1 MNKPIVEREV
11 TQVLKSVPAMDGD
24 GVRIE
29 RIASTSDRLMDPF
42 LLIDKIRS
50 DDSSDYIGGFPP
62 HPHRGMETLTY
73 MKKGG
78 LIHEDNQGNRGE
90 IVSGGA
96 QWMSAG
102 RGVVHSEMPTLDQS
116 SLFGFQ
122 LWINLPAAEK
132 MKVADYRDVSSE
144 EIIQHKTKNLE
155 INVIAGDWQLGADTF
170 TGPLQNISAQ
180 AGIADLILQPAQS
193 VSVSTDQAES
203 LLLCVYDGSL
213 KLNREINKG
222 SVAITSKGDQLE
234 IKAGDSGAGV
244 LLLKGVPLNEPVVS
258 YGPFVM
264 NSEQE
269 IRQAIEDYRNGLFDV
284 A

>member
-1 MNKPIVEREV
+1 MNQPIVKREV
-11 TQVLKSVPAMDGD
+11 AQVLKSVPAMDGD

-50 DDSSDYIGGFPP
+50 DDSSDYVGGFPP

-102 RGVVHSEMPTLDQS
+102 RGVIHSEMPTLDQS
-116 SLFGFQ
+116 TLFGFQ
-122 LWINLPAAEK
+122 LWINLPAAKK

-144 EIIQHKTKNLE
+144 EIVQHRDENFEL
-155 INVIAGDWQLGADTF
+155 NVIAGTWEVGSETF
-170 TGPLQNISAQ
+170 AGPLQNISAH
-180 AGIADLILQPAQS
+180 AGIADLVLQPSQS
-193 VSVSTDQAES
+193 LSVSTQHSES

-213 KLNREINKG
+213 SLNREINTG
-222 SVAITSKGDQLE
+222 SVAVTTKGDQLE
-234 IKAGDSGAGV
+234 IKAGSSGAGV
-244 LLLKGVPLNEPVVS
+244 LLLKGKPLNEPVVS

-264 NSEQE
+264 NTEQE
-269 IRQAIEDYRNGLFDV
+269 IQQAIEDYRNGLFDV